1 MTEEAK
7 GERLQKVLS
16 RAGIA
21 SRRAAEELIRE
32 GRVTIGDRVA
42 VLGDRV
48 FRRGA
53 RADRVRVDG
62 EPIAPTRGLLYI
74 LLNKPAG
81 HVTTRSDPEGRPT
94 VMDLLPEELRGRLK
108 PVGRLDYRT
117 EGLLLF
123 TDDGEL
129 AHRLTH
135 PRFGCSKRYVVK
147 VRGLPGQAALA
158 RLGRGMVISGRRTA
172 PVAPRQLRS
181 RRGAR
186 PARASSWWELELHEG
201 RTRQIREMFFRVGH
215 PVQRL
220 RRVAIGRLEDAQ
232 LAAGGWRELSSSE
245 VATLRGSSRATSN
258 RPPGRGRGRGP
269 RSTSERRPGGGRGRG
284 PRSTSERRPGGGR
297 GRGPRSTS
305 ERRPGGGRGRGP
317 RSTSEKRPGGRR
329 GGPRRG

>member
-7 GERLQKVLS
+7 GERLQKILS

-32 GRVTIGDRVA
+32 GRVTIDDRVA
-42 VLGDRV
+42 VLGDRA
-48 FRRGA
+48 RWEGA
-53 RADRVRVDG
+53 GADTVRVDG
-62 EPIAPTRGLLYI
+62 EPIAPPARGLLYL
-74 LLNKPAG
+74 LLNKPVG

-135 PRFGCSKRYVVK
+135 PRFGCSKRYLVK
-147 VRGLPGQAALA
+147 VRGLPGQAAIT

-232 LAAGGWRELSSSE
+232 LAPGGWRELSPSE
-245 VATLRGSSRATSN
+245 VASLRGSSRATSN
-258 RPPGRGRGRGP
+258 RRPGRGRGGGP
-269 RSTSERRPGGGRGRG
+269 RSPSANRTGGGRGRG
-284 PRSTSERRPGGGR
+284 T
-297 GRGPRSTS
+297 
-305 ERRPGGGRGRGP
+305 
-317 RSTSEKRPGGRR
+317 RSTSEKRSDGRRGGPRPGGRR